1 MNISGG
7 RINKYINLQLGRSSD
22 ALWTRSLQSQILK
35 VLLHSPGSNFFH
47 NCPKIWDLKKIFKL
61 INVLCLLPQRMQTLP
76 TLVCLVEVG
85 FE

>member
-1 MNISGG
+1 MHFGPGPCS
-7 RINKYINLQLGRSSD
+7 Q
-22 ALWTRSLQSQILK
+22 QILK